1 MDNELKITLIG
12 AGSAIFG
19 PTSIMS
25 ILKSEPLEG
34 SNVTLVDVD
43 GDRLGLVASAA
54 EMLNEF
60 LEAGVNVKS
69 ETDRRKALPGTDY
82 LLITAEEG
90 RIDRWQADF
99 QILKNFGIK
108 HTLGENRGPAG
119 LSHTLRTVPLVL
131 DICRD
136 AAELSPEATAIIF
149 TNPEDRIA
157 YAVNKYTDLEAYG
170 YCDGNWDFRDHFLGK
185 LLGIP
190 GEGIHLEGAGIN
202 HMVWITEL
210 RDKST
215 GENIYPQM
223 VERAEETGWQPLSH
237 HLYRT
242 YGLWPH
248 ENDGHVGE
256 YIGYAPEFN
265 DCSGY
270 DFDDHLK
277 REDEWIGRLK
287 ALVTG
292 NYPVEDLAAKLSDYE
307 RFTFGDMSFTRMI
320 EGEITEENVF
330 LSGANLINNGKVGN
344 LPEDMVVEVPAT
356 VTYGGIHG
364 FSMGN
369 LPEGIASIC
378 YREGTIQKLSA
389 EAAAEGSRE
398 KALRALDLDD
408 IVHSP
413 KTANELLDAFITE
426 HRSYLRTF

>member
-1 MDNELKITLIG
+1 MNEQLKITLIG
-12 AGSAIFG
+12 AGSAVFG

-25 ILKSEPLEG
+25 ILGSRPLSG
-34 SNVTLVDVD
+34 SKLTLVDVNEEK
-43 GDRLGLVASAA
+43 LELVTAA
-54 EMLNEF
+54 AREMNEF
-60 LEAGVNVKS
+60 LGAGMEIDS
-69 ETDRRKALPGTDY
+69 ETEGRNALPGTDY
-82 LLITAEEG
+82 LLITVEED
-90 RIDRWQADF
+90 RIDRWQTDF
-99 QILKNFGIK
+99 QILKDFGIK

-119 LSHTLRTVPLVL
+119 LSHTMRTVPLVL

-136 AAELSPEATAIIF
+136 AEELCPDATAIIF

-157 YAVNKYTDLEAYG
+157 YAINRYTNLEAYG
-170 YCDGNWDFRDHFLGK
+170 YCDGNWDFRDHFLGD

-190 GEGIHLEGAGIN
+190 GGRIHLEGAGIN

-210 RDKST
+210 RDRAT
-215 GENIYPQM
+215 GDDLYPEM
-223 VERAEETGWQPLSH
+223 VNLAEKEGWQPLSH

-256 YIGYAPEFN
+256 YIGYAQEFN

-270 DFDDHLK
+270 DFDAHLK
-277 REDEWIGRLK
+277 QEEKWLGRLRRLK
-287 ALVTG
+287 EG
-292 NYPVEDLAAKLSDYE
+292 NYPIEEFVGELSEYE

-320 EGEITEENVF
+320 EGQIAEENVF
-330 LSGANLINNGKVGN
+330 LSGSNLVNNGKIAN
-344 LPEDMVVEVPAT
+344 LPDDMVVEVPAT
-356 VTYGGIHG
+356 VTYGGING
-364 FSMGN
+364 FSMGK

-413 KTANELLDAFITE
+413 KVAEELLDEFIDV
-426 HRSYLRTF
+426 HRDYLRTF